1 MHEGCVAY
9 FSATHL
15 ESHEARCAFKL
26 LDCPRGCG
34 AQAQRQHLDAHLE
47 GPCPNKPVTC
57 PLAGLGC
64 EAEGLTQGTLAA
76 HVREA
81 AGDHAVLLA
90 ASLGAHGLTLGT
102 CLTAQAEAQAPTNAQ
117 LVMLQKSFWNDTGT
131 LGWMAT
137 CFVTEG
143 AIWAK
148 RAAAAE
154 KKRRRIA

>member
-90 ASLGAHGLTLGT
+90 ASLGASSDLPRLTPEPGGRRKGPRGD
-102 CLTAQAEAQAPTNAQ
+102 ERERAPPP
-117 LVMLQKSFWNDTGT
+117 V
-131 LGWMAT
+131 
-137 CFVTEG
+137 V
-143 AIWAK
+143 AILNSYY
-148 RAAAAE
+148 
-154 KKRRRIA
+154 

>member
-1 MHEGCVAY
+1 MACVHEGCLAY

-15 ESHEARCAFKL
+15 ASHEARCVFKL

-76 HVREA
+76 HVCEA
-81 AGDHAVLLA
+81 AGEHAVLLA

-102 CLTAQAEAQAPTNAQ
+102 CLAAQAEAQAQVEA
-117 LVMLQKSFWNDTGT
+117 LKGRL
-131 LGWMAT
+131 
-137 CFVTEG
+137 
-143 AIWAK
+143 
-148 RAAAAE
+148 AAE
-154 KKRRRIA
+154 EAERRELRAQVERSA